1 MMLESIHTEHGY
13 INRLLNI
20 LRQKL
25 VAIQNGQ
32 PVNYCLI
39 KDIVEYLQ
47 KHAECCHHPKE
58 DLLYRYYQ
66 SHYAKSGEMQSL
78 EDEHVELAKLTH
90 EFADAVD
97 MILMDAV
104 IPLDVFAEKLN
115 TFVMR
120 QKAHLEFEE
129 KHILPLIR
137 RTFTAEDWV
146 AVSAEYEKYDKC
158 DFDPLF
164 GDKVSERYRN
174 LSKRLSA

>member
-20 LRQKL
+20 LQQKL
-25 VAIQNGQ
+25 VAIQNGR

-47 KHAECCHHPKE
+47 KQAECCHHPKE
-58 DLLYRYYQ
+58 DILYHYYQ
-66 SHYAKSGEMQSL
+66 SHYADSAEMQNL
-78 EDEHVELAKLTH
+78 ADEHIELSKLTH
-90 EFADAVD
+90 EFADTVD
-97 MILMDAV
+97 MILMDSV

-115 TFVMR
+115 TFVKR

-137 RTFTAEDWV
+137 RTFTAEDWL
-146 AVSAEYEKYDKC
+146 AVSAEYEGC
-158 DFDPLF
+158 ECDPLF
-164 GDKVSERYRN
+164 GDKVAERYRN
-174 LSKRLSA
+174 LAERLKA

>member
-1 MMLESIHTEHGY
+1 MMLETIHTEHGY

-32 PVNYCLI
+32 PVNYSLI

-66 SHYAKSGEMQSL
+66 SHYASSDEMQSL
-78 EDEHVELAKLTH
+78 EAEHIELAKLTH
-90 EFADAVD
+90 EFSDAVD

-115 TFVMR
+115 TFVSR

-146 AVSAEYEKYDKC
+146 AVSAEYEEC
-158 DFDPLF
+158 DCDPLF

-174 LSKRLSA
+174 LAERLKA

>member
-1 MMLESIHTEHGY
+1 MLENIHREHGY

-20 LRQKL
+20 LQQKL
-25 VAIQNGQ
+25 EAIKDGR

-47 KHAECCHHPKE
+47 KHAEECHHPKE
-58 DLLYRYYQ
+58 DILYRYYQ
-66 SHYAKSGEMQSL
+66 AHYATSEEMQNL
-78 EDEHVELAKLTH
+78 EAEHVELAELTH
-90 EFADAVD
+90 EFSATVE

-115 TFVMR
+115 TFVKR

-146 AVSAEYEKYDKC
+146 AVSEQYQECEY
-158 DFDPLF
+158 DPLF
-164 GDKVSERYRN
+164 GEKVAERYRH
-174 LSKRLSA
+174 LAERLSV